1 MIPFRSVDRRY
12 FSQTRSIH
20 SQFVLTLA
28 ILLSAP
34 FALHAQYGTT
44 NAKYSTFVSKKGVG
58 IDQKLNSSIPLD
70 VVFHDETGRA
80 IPLRTYFGDKPVV
93 LALVYYKCPGLC
105 GLTLSDLVGS
115 LKKVDLEPAHDYN
128 VVIVSI
134 DPKENSSIAAE
145 KKQSYAKLFAKPSF
159 YAGWHFLTGDSQAIS
174 ALASAV
180 GFRYRWDEPT
190 HQFVHAA
197 GVMIATPEGKLSR
210 YFYGIRYTPTDMRLS
225 LVEASRHKI
234 GSPVDYVLLFCCP
247 YDPMTGKYTVAI
259 YNVLKLAGGATLV
272 VLFALIFFMVRAGN
286 KRRQNALQQ
295 EQLVP
300 R

>member
-1 MIPFRSVDRRY
+1 MILFRSVDRRY
-12 FSQTRSIH
+12 LSRSKSIL
-20 SQFVLTLA
+20 SQFVLSLA
-28 ILLSAP
+28 ILLSAS
-34 FALHAQYGTT
+34 FALRAQYGTT

-58 IDQKLNSSIPLD
+58 IDQKLNAPIPLD
-70 VVFHDETGRA
+70 LVFHDETSRA
-80 IPLRTYFGDKPVV
+80 VPLRSFFGEKPVV

-105 GLTLSDLVGS
+105 GLTLSDLVDS
-115 LKKVDLEPAHDYN
+115 LKKVDLEPARDYN

-134 DPKENSSIAAE
+134 DPKEKPPIAAD
-145 KKQSYAKLFAKPSF
+145 KKQSYAQLFAKPSF
-159 YAGWHFLTGDSQAIS
+159 NAGWHFLTGDPQAIS

-272 VLFALIFFMVRAGN
+272 VLFGLIFLMVRSGN
-286 KRRQNALQQ
+286 KRKQNAFQQ
-295 EQLVP
+295 EQTVS